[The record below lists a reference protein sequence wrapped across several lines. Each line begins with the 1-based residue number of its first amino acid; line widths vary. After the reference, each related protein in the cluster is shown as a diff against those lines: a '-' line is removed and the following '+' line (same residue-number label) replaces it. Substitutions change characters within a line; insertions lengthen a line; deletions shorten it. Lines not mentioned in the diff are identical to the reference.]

1 MEKFNQVNDQKI
13 LVEDS
18 KTCEKN
24 ETSDKNKREQN
35 FIEIGRTKE
44 DNPEYKLFK
53 NDYTTRINE
62 KLNKLKSKNEVN
74 ENLDKSVSSSKSD
87 IQKYDD
93 SGFSILSELDE
104 DEQKELFERLRTK
117 KWFYSQE
124 NEKSPKTEN
133 NLETKTIGNENENE
147 KSYNPIFQT
156 NLEIAKKNL
165 DSQERNYSLSK
176 SKTIVQESDD
186 EVVEKKIKK
195 LSSLEK
201 NFPVVQL
208 IKKGTEKMKIINN
221 RGKRIMNSYDFFY
234 YDKAKWPSKLNQ
246 AQKLSLK
253 LKEFEERR
261 NNLLNKQILKGFDG
275 KKYEK
280 EKLARLEEKRKRIDT
295 EAKPNKGKF
304 RFNTSESAFD
314 N

>member
-1 MEKFNQVNDQKI
+1 MEKFNKVNDQKI

-24 ETSDKNKREQN
+24 ETSDKNKIGQN
-35 FIEIGRTKE
+35 FIEIGRSKE

-62 KLNKLKSKNEVN
+62 KLNKLKSKNEAN
-74 ENLDKSVSSSKSD
+74 ENLDKSVNSSKSN

-117 KWFYSQE
+117 KGFYSQG
-124 NEKSPKTEN
+124 NEKSLKTKE
-133 NLETKTIGNENENE
+133 NLETKIIGNGSENS

-156 NLEIAKKNL
+156 NLEIAKKTL
-165 DSQERNYSLSK
+165 DPQEGNYSLSK
-176 SKTIVQESDD
+176 SKSKEEIVQESDD

-195 LSSLEK
+195 LSSLEI

-234 YDKAKWPSKLNQ
+234 YDKDKWPSKLNE
-246 AQKLSLK
+246 AQKLSVK

-261 NNLLNKQILKGFDG
+261 FNLLNKQILKGFDG

-280 EKLARLEEKRKRIDT
+280 EKLARLEEKRKRFDMQT
-295 EAKPNKGKF
+295 NNLKE
-304 RFNTSESAFD
+304 ESSK
-314 N
+314 